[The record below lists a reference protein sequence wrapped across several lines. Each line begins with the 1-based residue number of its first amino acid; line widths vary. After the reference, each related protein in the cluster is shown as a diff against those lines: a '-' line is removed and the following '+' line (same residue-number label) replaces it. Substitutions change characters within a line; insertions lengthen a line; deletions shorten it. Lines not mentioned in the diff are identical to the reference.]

1 MWKIPSFVFLEKCL
15 FLLSLSNASY
25 KQVMRAAQVTF
36 GEQPLMKFKQFNETN
51 RCKYEIAIFAW
62 KAS

>member
-36 GEQPLMKFKQFNETN
+36 GEQPLMKIKQFKGSVRE
-51 RCKYEIAIFAW
+51 K
-62 KAS
+62 